1 MRDHVDQLIVVDRL
15 GAPGHARPDPA
26 AADAIVAAWL
36 PGTEGAGV
44 GDVLFGDQPFHGTTP
59 YAWPRTPG
67 DAPRTGKAPCDGAG
81 FPAGYGLDATGKLL
95 GPKGCVVG
103 L

>member
-1 MRDHVDQLIVVDRL
+1 MVDRL
-15 GAPGHARPDPA
+15 VVVVLSGRPVMLDAILPG
-26 AADAIVAAWL
+26 ADAVVAAWL

-44 GDVLFGDQPFHGTTP
+44 GDVLFGDRPFTGRR
-59 YAWPRTPG
+59 RTPG
-67 DAPRTGKAPCDGAG
+67 RGRRRMPRGPARRVRWRR
-81 FPAGYGLDATGKLL
+81 FPPGYGLDATGKLL